1 MPNLSN
7 RWTASEMFLVHQY
20 KNKILEE
27 SEFGVSKK
35 AESFKNLC
43 SLLNALNANKRTK
56 DAVCKKVRDTLNATN
71 ELLSRKQKRLKA
83 KVESEENVNLIDRM
97 DMEASERGR
106 EVDSYSKPSE
116 SFTSG
121 VAYVPLEY
129 VYGKVKMNEFLDMW
143 SESKQINVQS

>member
-7 RWTASEMFLVHQY
+7 RWTASEMSLVHQY

-35 AESFKNLC
+35 VDSFKNLC
-43 SLLNALNANKRTK
+43 NVLNALNANKRTK

-71 ELLSRKQKRLKA
+71 ELLSRKQKRQKA

-106 EVDSYSKPSE
+106 EVDSDSKPSE

-121 VAYVPLEY
+121 VAYVPLEH

-143 SESKQINVQS
+143 SESKQINV